1 MERKKILFNLT
12 FSAVIPFLYFFL
24 SHQDE
29 FLKFLHYDMFKVALF
44 SFGMMILETFILLI
58 TLADLQFNR
67 IAYYRLFLSKYAKY
81 WWMNLI
87 NPFQL
92 AIMLIV
98 KVYRK
103 IFR

>member
-12 FSAVIPFLYFFL
+12 FSVVIPFFYFLLSGKADFLYWKL
-24 SHQDE
+24 N
-29 FLKFLHYDMFKVALF
+29 MFEMALF
-44 SFGMMILETFILLI
+44 SFFIITAVTFIGCM
-58 TLADLQFNR
+58 TLADLQYNR

-87 NPFQL
+87 NPFQF

-103 IFR
+103 ILR